1 MDIIESLELF
11 INNPNV
17 AYLLLIL
24 SILGISVEIL
34 TPGLVLPSALGI
46 ILGILAFFGLS
57 SLDINPPGLIL
68 MILSPG
74 FFIAEALVIR
84 ARGILAAL
92 GVISILFGSFILFK
106 GGLDKQAN
114 FFLIAGTA
122 IAISVILA
130 FLSSRITSSQLKSIT
145 TGCEAIKGSVAE
157 VRSTLNPQGMV
168 IFQGELWK
176 ATLEEGIAEPGE
188 EVVIKDIEGLKLF
201 VIKKG
206 GNS

>member
-34 TPGLVLPSALGI
+34 TPGLVFPSALGI

-68 MILSPG
+68 IILSPG

-92 GVISILFGSFILFK
+92 GVISILCGSFILFK

-114 FFLIAGTA
+114 PFLIAGTA

-145 TGCEAIKGSVAE
+145 TGREAIKGSTAE

-168 IFQGELWK
+168 YFQGELWK
-176 ATLEEGIAEPGE
+176 ATLGEGIAEPGE
-188 EVVIKDIEGLKLF
+188 EVVIRDIEGLKLF